1 MLLDTVTLI
10 LHDVGDELLLG
21 GEKVVEGTLAQPSGL
36 GDFLHRGM
44 GHAVL
49 FDQFKAC
56 VQHLDPQFLPLG
68 GRKNPR

>member
-1 MLLDTVTLI
+1 M
-10 LHDVGDELLLG
+10 E
-21 GEKVVEGTLAQPSGL
+21 EKKVVEGALTQASGL

-56 VQHLDPQFLPLG
+56 VQHLDPQPLTLG